1 VRTFTASPYV
11 FTSLQTAP
19 KYDPGHK
26 IGETTFVLVKCLPGA
41 DPRRVARAIQ
51 AEVPAVEVL
60 TTQEFMTRSVL
71 FWLVQT
77 GMGLL
82 VLVTATL
89 GVIVGAV
96 VSTQTLFNITQDH
109 LANYATLLAVGFSSR
124 QILGCVL
131 LQGLFLSGGGVILGG
146 AGFLAARILS
156 SQTPVPLEMT
166 PAVFAG
172 LVVVAIAAPLLG
184 SFLSVKPILRIDPSV
199 VFRV

>member
-1 VRTFTASPYV
+1 
-11 FTSLQTAP
+11 
-19 KYDPGHK
+19 
-26 IGETTFVLVKCLPGA
+26 
-41 DPRRVARAIQ
+41 
-51 AEVPAVEVL
+51 
-60 TTQEFMTRSVL
+60 
-71 FWLVQT
+71 
-77 GMGLL
+77 MGLL

-124 QILGCVL
+124 QIMACVL

-146 AGFLAARILS
+146 AGFLAASILS